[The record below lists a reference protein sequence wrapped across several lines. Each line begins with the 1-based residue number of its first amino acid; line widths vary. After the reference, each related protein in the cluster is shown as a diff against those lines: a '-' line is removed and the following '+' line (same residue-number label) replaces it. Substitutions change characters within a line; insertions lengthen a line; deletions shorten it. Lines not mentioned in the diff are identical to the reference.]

1 MKFYGELLVFALLF
15 ITNLRVFFVH
25 HVRRDPLVVLAPFTF
40 IVAILQIFAWGIDAF
55 TFLGLFIALLVLLS
69 NFHAIFRY
77 LERLYIDHYS
87 PLMKVWAVFTIIIS
101 AVALAATVYF
111 APVETP
117 EAKLGLTE
125 TKTYYNGSFRG
136 GFSKAG
142 AFDSKDLIISE
153 FAREVNPSKK
163 GDSVPHLNIPDNVI
177 IVLMPDR
184 RADTEH
190 YVPFLQQL
198 ALRGVKVYSA
208 DFYAD
213 DGKWIHSVGDVKILR
228 RLVLAIHSVVN
239 NQWFMGQREYYTYNI
254 TQELN
259 ALLPILEEKEKT
271 EAGFDTTA
279 SQSLNLRFFLITDVM
294 GTTAAA
300 DYQKKNPEQIAGILN
315 LDSFAEYKTAGY
327 GCVEQTDPIL
337 ALALGTRRDRSLS
350 VPVFLAGKTVEALHD
365 IK

>member
-40 IVAILQIFAWGIDAF
+40 IVAIFQILAWGIDAF

-87 PLMKVWAVFTIIIS
+87 PLMRVWAAFTIIIS
-101 AVALAATVYF
+101 AAALAATIYF
-111 APVETP
+111 APVESP
-117 EAKLGLTE
+117 NAKLGITE
-125 TKTYYNGSFRG
+125 TKSYYKGNFRG
-136 GFSKAG
+136 GFEKAG
-142 AFDSKDLIISE
+142 AFTSKNLIISE
-153 FAREVNPSKK
+153 YSRSTIPSAKA
-163 GDSVPHLNIPDNVI
+163 GAVPHLNIPDNVI
-177 IVLMPDR
+177 VVLMPDK
-184 RADTEH
+184 RADTAH
-190 YVPFLQQL
+190 YLPYLQQL
-198 ALRGVKVYSA
+198 AASGVKVYSA
-208 DFYAD
+208 DFFAD

-228 RLVLAIHSVVN
+228 RLVLAVHSLVN

-259 ALLPILEEKEKT
+259 ALLPLLEENAKAEKS
-271 EAGFDTTA
+271 DRDY
-279 SQSLNLRFFLITDVM
+279 RFFLITDVM
-294 GTTAAA
+294 GNTAAS

-315 LDSFAEYKTAGY
+315 LDSFADYKTAGY
-327 GCVEQTDPIL
+327 GCIEQTDPVL
-337 ALALGTRRDRSLS
+337 ALALGTSRDRSLKL
-350 VPVFLAGKTVEALHD
+350 PKLLAQKTVEALHD